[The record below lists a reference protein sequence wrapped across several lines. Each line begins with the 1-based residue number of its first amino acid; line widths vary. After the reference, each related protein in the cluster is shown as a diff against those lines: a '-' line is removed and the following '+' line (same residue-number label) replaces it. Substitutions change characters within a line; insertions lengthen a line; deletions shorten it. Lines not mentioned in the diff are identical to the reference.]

1 MSDIIKIG
9 VIGDGPIGNLVVAKL
24 IIEHWHNKSNGKKI
38 EIIHHTT
45 KRAETKGYERRH
57 VLYITEELVNILEN
71 NVLICDNCLKDIANK
86 QRITQESRDIL
97 LFSTRILEETL
108 IRSIQNND
116 KCKNDEC
123 SYIPLVYDTK
133 EKLPDYSKLGY
144 NYIFF
149 AIGSNAGSV
158 RSQYFYTPTIPQSN
172 TIKIVS
178 EQSEPIVIFYTKL
191 GVQNKE
197 GEGHRLHQED
207 KDSTITKISKNELE
221 KVGIDIYEL
230 EVFANIIY
238 TFFDKFQDFAKI
250 FLESQKSSKSPK
262 SQKSKD
268 IEYYDKFLNGH
279 IVNLFQR
286 NNLSLNGY
294 HNFSD
299 YMFKFQSCLTAMQV
313 MFKEDA
319 AIFQAYKK
327 FIYNLN
333 MRTHPNTLKFNQM
346 YDLIVESDESISL
359 LLKNYTK
366 LIKNLLIRSFT
377 NPNLEGCSRRK
388 TSLKELKCLEHT
400 FLVNV
405 VGQSLNSY
413 GIINNNQLVYA
424 TKKEETRYFMIGDMA
439 NAYSPGISVE
449 LGINFVNYIIP
460 MFYNFYINERKTILS
475 CLELN
480 IGDILDDLL
489 SDKYTSLLD
498 KKITGQSQ
506 RSSEINTLRLL
517 IENIKSNYIR
527 NIATLCDDNDIFITY
542 YNIVLLIQFIK
553 NIELIIDDKNILD
566 IAKIFKPSNYKIIN
580 NSNDYSNE
588 LERLRQN

>member
-1 MSDIIKIG
+1 M
-9 VIGDGPIGNLVVAKL
+9 
-24 IIEHWHNKSNGKKI
+24 
-38 EIIHHTT
+38 
-45 KRAETKGYERRH
+45 
-57 VLYITEELVNILEN
+57 
-71 NVLICDNCLKDIANK
+71 
-86 QRITQESRDIL
+86 
-97 LFSTRILEETL
+97 
-108 IRSIQNND
+108 
-116 KCKNDEC
+116 
-123 SYIPLVYDTK
+123 
-133 EKLPDYSKLGY
+133 
-144 NYIFF
+144 
-149 AIGSNAGSV
+149 
-158 RSQYFYTPTIPQSN
+158 
-172 TIKIVS
+172 IV
-178 EQSEPIVIFYTKL
+178 
-191 GVQNKE
+191 
-197 GEGHRLHQED
+197 
-207 KDSTITKISKNELE
+207 
-221 KVGIDIYEL
+221 
-230 EVFANIIY
+230 
-238 TFFDKFQDFAKI
+238 
-250 FLESQKSSKSPK
+250 
-262 SQKSKD
+262 
-268 IEYYDKFLNGH
+268 
-279 IVNLFQR
+279 
-286 NNLSLNGY
+286 
-294 HNFSD
+294 
-299 YMFKFQSCLTAMQV
+299 
-313 MFKEDA
+313 
-319 AIFQAYKK
+319 
-327 FIYNLN
+327 
-333 MRTHPNTLKFNQM
+333 
-346 YDLIVESDESISL
+346 
-359 LLKNYTK
+359 TK

-517 IENIKSNYIR
+517 IENIKSNYIT

-553 NIELIIDDKNILD
+553 NIELIIDNKNILD

>member
-9 VIGDGPIGNLVVAKL
+9 VVGDGPIGNLVVAKL

-38 EIIHHTT
+38 TINHHTT
-45 KRAETKGYERRH
+45 KRADIKGYERRH

-133 EKLPDYSKLGY
+133 KILPDYSKLGY

-158 RSQYFYTPTIPQSN
+158 RSQYFYTPTIQQSN

-178 EQSEPIVIFYTKL
+178 DQSEPIVIFYTRL
-191 GVQNKE
+191 GVQNKDK
-197 GEGHRLHQED
+197 EGHTLHQED
-207 KDSTITKISKNELE
+207 KDSTITKISKKELNEA
-221 KVGIDIYEL
+221 GINIYEL

-250 FLESQKSSKSPK
+250 FLESQKSSKS
-262 SQKSKD
+262 QRNKD
-268 IEYYDKFLNGH
+268 IEYYDKFLNVH
-279 IVNLFQR
+279 IVNIFQR

-299 YMFKFQSCLTAMQV
+299 YIFKFQTCLTAMQL
-313 MFKEDA
+313 MFKEDP
-319 AIFQAYKK
+319 AIFEAYKK
-327 FIYNLN
+327 FIYNKD
-333 MRTHPNTLKFNQM
+333 MRTHPNTPEFNKI

-489 SDKYTSLLD
+489 SSKYTSLLNY
-498 KKITGQSQ
+498 KITGQSK
-506 RSSEINTLRLL
+506 EFIKINTLRLL
-517 IENIKSNYIR
+517 IENIKSNYIT

-553 NIELIIDDKNILD
+553 NIELIIDNKNILD